1 MVTHVKLAPIGLRM
15 FMHAF
20 QHLLSKLLDRWRKL
34 IDRSRLRGGAEFF
47 QQDDGRVVDMNGLE
61 RKSKSQ
67 KSGTLTRQAPT
78 ENLRPGDR

>member
-20 QHLLSKLLDRWRKL
+20 QHLLSKLLDRRRKL
-34 IDRSRLRGGAEFF
+34 IDRSRFRGGAEFF

-61 RKSKSQ
+61 RKSKIQ